1 MIYNVTL
8 ILLYNKV
15 ILFYTYAYILFKFL
29 SRINYYKIL
38 SIAFC
43 PIQRTSLVAQTIK
56 HLPRMQKT
64 WVRSLGQENP
74 LGKKMAI
81 HSSTLTWKIP
91 WMEEP
96 GRLQSMGS
104 QRVRHD
110 WATSLHFSP
119 IAVGPCCV
127 SIVLYGSV
135 KVIFLV
141 TWMDLESIKLSG
153 VRQRKKN
160 IIWYPLY
167 VEPKKLIYTKQ
178 KQIHRHRKHKFGYQR
193 G

>member
-1 MIYNVTL
+1 ML

-15 ILFYTYAYILFKFL
+15 ILFYTYVYIFFRFL
-29 SRINYYKIL
+29 SHINYYKIL
-38 SIAFC
+38 SIVFC

-56 HLPRMQKT
+56 PTMQET

-74 LGKKMAI
+74 LEKKMAI
-81 HSSTLTWKIP
+81 HSCTLTWKIP

-110 WATSLHFSP
+110 WLTSLYFSP
-119 IAVGPCCV
+119 IAVGPCV

-135 KVIFLV
+135 YRDIFGN
-141 TWMDLESIKLSG
+141 MDGPREYQAKWSKTEKEKHRMI
-153 VRQRKKN
+153 
-160 IIWYPLY
+160 PL
-167 VEPKKLIYTKQ
+167 ICGT
-178 KQIHRHRKHKFGYQR
+178 
-193 G
+193 